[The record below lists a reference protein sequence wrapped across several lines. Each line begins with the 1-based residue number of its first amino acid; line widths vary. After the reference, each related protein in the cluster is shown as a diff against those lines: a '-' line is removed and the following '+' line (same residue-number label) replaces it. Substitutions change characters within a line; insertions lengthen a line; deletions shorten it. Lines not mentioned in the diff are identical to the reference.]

1 MSAPGHPHSD
11 DALVTRAREI
21 LEREL
26 DTFRRRTPQSTR
38 WLADAGRVMPGGV
51 PMAWMRSL
59 YRHAPVVAV
68 RGSGSRFEDLDGN
81 TYLDF
86 NACDL
91 AMPAGFAPEPIVRAI
106 HDQALLGNHFLLPT
120 TDTVEVCRLLTER
133 FGLPQ
138 WQFTLSATGA
148 NTDALRIARV
158 ATGRS
163 IVLVFDGKYHG
174 HLDQTLWSRDDDGGM
189 DAELSGLDPST
200 ALMTDVLPYNDPEA
214 LRARLAH
221 GDVAAVLVES
231 ALTNCGLVL
240 PTPEFVASLNADVR
254 AAGAVLIVDETHVQ
268 FAVHGGGTTV
278 FGFQPDM
285 LTGGKGIGGGVPIGV
300 IGMTD
305 AIADVVSANRDS
317 DPGLVDTGDS
327 HGLAIGGTLYGN
339 ALSMAAARVGLAEI
353 FTAEAGQRVD
363 ALGRRLQAGLQ
374 HEVDSVG
381 LPWTIDRLGGRLQ
394 FRLTPDA
401 PRNGA
406 ESYASIVLPLADARK
421 VFLLNR
427 GVWDSIATAGPSVSY
442 AIDEADVDTYI
453 AAAAEFL
460 QDLTR
465 GPARPGAR
473 TG

>member
-1 MSAPGHPHSD
+1 MSAQRYPHVED
-11 DALVTRAREI
+11 TLIQRAREI
-21 LEREL
+21 LAREL
-26 DTFRRRTPQSTR
+26 VTFNERTPRSAQ
-38 WLADAGRVMPGGV
+38 WLAEAERVMPGGV

-148 NTDALRIARV
+148 NTDAIRIARV

-163 IVLVFDGKYHG
+163 TVLVFDGKYHG
-174 HLDQTLWSRDDDGGM
+174 HLDQTLWSRSDDGGM
-189 DAELSGLDPST
+189 EGDLTGLDPST
-200 ALMTDVLPYNDPEA
+200 AQTTDVLPYNDPDA
-214 LRARLAH
+214 LRARLAR
-221 GDVAAVLVES
+221 GDVAAVLMES
-231 ALTNCGLVL
+231 ALTNCGLVT
-240 PTPEFVASLNADVR
+240 PTPEFVASLNTDVR
-254 AAGAVLIVDETHVQ
+254 ASGAVLVVDETHVQ
-268 FAVHGGGTTV
+268 FAVHGGGTAV
-278 FGFQPDM
+278 FGLEPDM

-305 AIADVVSANRDS
+305 AIADVVSANRDH
-317 DPGLVDTGDS
+317 DPGLVETGDS
-327 HGLAIGGTLYGN
+327 HGLAIGGTLYAN
-339 ALSMAAARVGLAEI
+339 ALSMAAARIGLAEI
-353 FTAEAGQRVD
+353 FTLEAGRRVD
-363 ALGRRLQAGLQ
+363 DLGQRLQTRLQ
-374 HEVDSVG
+374 GEVDRVG
-381 LPWTIDRLGGRLQ
+381 LPWTIDRLGGRIQ
-394 FRLTPDA
+394 FRLTPKP

-406 ESYASIVLPLADARK
+406 DSFASLVLPLADARK

-427 GVWDSIATAGPSVSY
+427 GVWDAIATAGPSVSY
-442 AIDEADVDTYI
+442 AIDEADVDTYVSI
-453 AAAAEFL
+453 AGDFL
-460 QDLTR
+460 DELTR
-465 GPARPGAR
+465 
-473 TG
+473 

>member
-1 MSAPGHPHSD
+1 MEAPSEAHLDPE
-11 DALVTRAREI
+11 VVQRAREI
-21 LEREL
+21 LVREL
-26 DTFRRRTPQSTR
+26 ETFRMRTPRSAQ
-38 WLADAGRVMPGGV
+38 WLADAEDRMPGGV

-81 TYLDF
+81 VYVDF

-120 TDTVEVCRLLTER
+120 TDTIDVCRLLTER

-148 NTDALRIARV
+148 NTDAIRIARV
-158 ATGRS
+158 ATDRS
-163 IVLVFDGKYHG
+163 TVLVFDGKYHG
-174 HLDQTLWSRDDDGGM
+174 HLDQTLWSRGADGVMEG
-189 DAELSGLDPST
+189 DLTGLDPST
-200 ALMTDVLPYNDPEA
+200 AQTTDALPYNDPEA
-214 LRARLAH
+214 LRARLAR
-221 GDVAAVLVES
+221 GDVAAVMVES

-240 PTPEFVASLNADVR
+240 PTPEFVQSLNRDVR

-268 FAVHGGGTTV
+268 FAVHGGGTTA
-278 FGFQPDM
+278 FGIDPDM

-305 AIADVVSANRDS
+305 AIADVMRDNRDH
-317 DPGLVDTGDS
+317 DPGLVETGDA
-327 HGLAIGGTLYGN
+327 HGLAVGGTLYAN
-339 ALSMAAARVGLAEI
+339 ALSMAAARVGLAEV
-353 FTAEAGQRVD
+353 FTPEAGQRVD
-363 ALGRRLQAGLQ
+363 ALGARLQAGLQ
-374 HEVDSVG
+374 HEVDRVG
-381 LPWTIDRLGGRLQ
+381 LPWTIDRLGGRIQ
-394 FRLTPDA
+394 FRLTPEA

-406 ESYASIVLPLADARK
+406 ESFASLVLPLADARK

-442 AIDEADVDTYI
+442 AIDEDDVNTYI
-453 AAAAEFL
+453 AVAADFFNE
-460 QDLTR
+460 LTR
-465 GPARPGAR
+465 
-473 TG
+473 

>member
-1 MSAPGHPHSD
+1 MSARRYPHIGET
-11 DALVTRAREI
+11 VIQRAREV
-21 LEREL
+21 LDREL
-26 DTFRRRTPQSTR
+26 AVFRERTPRSAE
-38 WLADAGRVMPGGV
+38 WLVDAERRMPGGV

-68 RGSGSRFEDLDGN
+68 RGWGSRFEDLDGN
-81 TYLDF
+81 VYVDF

-106 HDQALLGNHFLLPT
+106 HDQSLLGNHFLLPT
-120 TDTVEVCRLLTER
+120 SDAVEVCRLLSER

-148 NTDALRIARV
+148 NTDAIRIARV

-163 IVLVFDGKYHG
+163 TVLVFDGKYHG
-174 HLDQTLWSRDDDGGM
+174 HLDQTLWSRGDDGGM
-189 DAELSGLDPST
+189 EGDLTGLDPST
-200 ALMTDVLPYNDPEA
+200 AQTTDVLPYNDPEA
-214 LRARLAH
+214 LRARLAR

-268 FAVHGGGTTV
+268 FAVHGGGTIA
-278 FGFQPDM
+278 FGFEPDM

-300 IGMTD
+300 VGMTD
-305 AIADVVSANRDS
+305 QIADVVSANRDY
-317 DPGLVDTGDS
+317 DPGLVETGDA
-327 HGLAIGGTLYGN
+327 HGLAVGGTLYAN

-353 FTAEAGQRVD
+353 FTPAAGNRVET
-363 ALGRRLQAGLQ
+363 LGQQLQTGLQ
-374 HEVDSVG
+374 RQVDRVG
-381 LPWTIDRLGGRLQ
+381 LPWTIDRLGGRIQ
-394 FRLTPDA
+394 FRLTPQA

-406 ESYASIVLPLADARK
+406 ESFASIVLPLADARK

-427 GVWDSIATAGPSVSY
+427 GVWDAIATAGPSVSY
-442 AIDEADVDTYI
+442 AIDEADVDAYI
-453 AAAAEFL
+453 ATAGDFL
-460 QDLTR
+460 DELTR
-465 GPARPGAR
+465 
-473 TG
+473 

>member
-1 MSAPGHPHSD
+1 MNHQQYSHIEP
-11 DALVTRAREI
+11 ALLQRAREV
-21 LEREL
+21 LDREL
-26 DTFRRRTPQSTR
+26 ETFRERTPRSSQ
-38 WLADAGRVMPGGV
+38 WLADAERAMPGGV

-68 RGSGSRFEDLDGN
+68 SGSGSRFTDLDGN

-106 HDQALLGNHFLLPT
+106 SDQAVLGNHFLLPT
-120 TDTVEVCRLLTER
+120 TDALEVCRLLTER

-163 IVLVFDGKYHG
+163 TVLVFDGKYHG
-174 HLDQTLWSRDDDGGM
+174 HLDQTLWSRNDNGGM
-189 DAELSGLDPST
+189 EAEGSGLDPAT
-200 ALMTDVLPYNDPEA
+200 AQTIDVLPYNDADA
-214 LRARLAH
+214 LRARLAR
-221 GDVAAVLVES
+221 GDIAAVLVES

-240 PTPEFVASLNADVR
+240 PTPEFVASLNTDVR

-278 FGFQPDM
+278 FGLEPDM

-305 AIADVVSANRDS
+305 SIAAIVNANGDH

-327 HGLAIGGTLYGN
+327 HGLAIGGTLYAN
-339 ALSMAAARVGLAEI
+339 ALAMAAARIGLAEI
-353 FTAEAGQRVD
+353 FTAAAGQRVD
-363 ALGRRLQAGLQ
+363 ELGLRLQTGLQ
-374 HEVDSVG
+374 REIDNVG

-394 FRLTPDA
+394 FRLTPEA

-406 ESYASIVLPLADARK
+406 QGYASIVLPLADARK

-427 GVWDSIATAGPSVSY
+427 GVWDAIASAGPSVSY
-442 AIDEADVDTYI
+442 AIDQTDVDTYI
-453 AAAAEFL
+453 DAAGEFL
-460 QDLTR
+460 HELTR
-465 GPARPGAR
+465 
-473 TG
+473 